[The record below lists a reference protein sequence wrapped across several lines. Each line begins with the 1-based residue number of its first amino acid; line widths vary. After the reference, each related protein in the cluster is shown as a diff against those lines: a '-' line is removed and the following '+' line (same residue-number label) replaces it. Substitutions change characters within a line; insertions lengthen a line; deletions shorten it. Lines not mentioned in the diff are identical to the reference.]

1 MDQVNPMETDT
12 IKIGVLFSQTGTMA
26 VTENAHIQGI
36 LLACEEINSTG
47 GVDGY
52 PLEPIILNPD
62 GDDRQYAEMATELLL
77 KHKVNT
83 IFGCCL
89 STSRK
94 AVVPVV
100 ERFNGVLF
108 YPSVYEGFEYS
119 PNVIYGGAIPNQ
131 MILPLLEYIYRN
143 HGKRIALI
151 GSDTLYAREINR
163 IVMEFLA
170 GSEGVLVSE
179 TYVPFGTPSSQ
190 MEAIL
195 TQKVGAEADVVLS
208 TVVGSD
214 SVALYS
220 AYAKSALMKSNT
232 PIASL
237 TTTESELAKID
248 PKDRAGHLSVS
259 SYFGSLDTAL
269 NKSFVTAF
277 KTRFGENET
286 PGVYSEVGYS
296 LIHVYANAVKMC
308 GTTDTDDILAA
319 LSGAVFKSPAGDLFI
334 DIETNHFTLRPMV
347 AKSCED
353 GNFEIVWKGPSVIR
367 PDPYLVA
374 YDRSINSQLAV

>member
-1 MDQVNPMETDT
+1 METEA

-36 LLACEEINSTG
+36 LLACEEINENG
-47 GVDGY
+47 GVDGS
-52 PLEPIILNPD
+52 PLEPIVLNPG
-62 GDDRQYAEMATELLL
+62 GDDRQYSEMATELLL

-94 AVVPVV
+94 AVLPIV

-119 PNVIYGGAIPNQ
+119 PNVIYGGAVPNQ
-131 MILPLLEYIYRN
+131 MILPLLEYIYRH

-151 GSDTLYAREINR
+151 GSETLYAREINR
-163 IVMEFLA
+163 IVVEFLA

-179 TYVPFGTPSSQ
+179 TYVPFGTPSTQ

-195 TQKVGAEADVVLS
+195 NQKVGAEADVVLS
-208 TVVGSD
+208 TVVGGD
-214 SVALYS
+214 SVTLYS
-220 AYAKSALMKSNT
+220 AYSKSELMNTNT

-259 SYFGSLDTAL
+259 PYFGSLDTSL

-277 KTRFGENET
+277 KKRFGEDEI

-296 LIHVYANAVKMC
+296 LIHVYANAVRMC

-319 LSGAVFKSPAGDLFI
+319 LSGSVFKSPAGDLFI
-334 DIETNHFTLRPMV
+334 DLETNHFTLRPLV
-347 AKSCED
+347 AQSRED
-353 GNFEIVWKGPSVIR
+353 GNFKIVWKGTSVIR

-374 YDRSINSQLAV
+374 YDRSINSQLAL

>member
-1 MDQVNPMETDT
+1 MSGEA
-12 IKIGVLFSQTGTMA
+12 IKFGVLFSQTGPMA

-36 LLACEEINSTG
+36 LLACEEINGSG
-47 GVDGY
+47 GINNC

-62 GDDRQYAEMATELLL
+62 GDDRQYAKMATELLL

-94 AVVPVV
+94 AVLPVV
-100 ERFNGVLF
+100 ERYNGVLF

-119 PNVIYGGAIPNQ
+119 PNVIYGGAVPNQ
-131 MILPLLEYIYRN
+131 MILPLLQYVYLH

-163 IVMEFLA
+163 IVAEFLA
-170 GSEGVLVSE
+170 GSDGELVSE
-179 TYVPFGTPSSQ
+179 TYVPFGATTAQIEGLLSQ
-190 MEAIL
+190 H
-195 TQKVGAEADVVLS
+195 VGTEVDVVLS
-208 TVVGSD
+208 TVVGED
-214 SVALYS
+214 SASLYS
-220 AYAKSALMKSNT
+220 AYAKSELMKT
-232 PIASL
+232 EIPIASL
-237 TTTESELAKID
+237 TTTESELAKVT
-248 PKDRAGHLSVS
+248 PEDRAGHLSVS
-259 SYFGSLDTAL
+259 SYFSTLDTTL
-269 NKSFVTAF
+269 SRSFVDAF
-277 KTRFGENET
+277 QKRFGKKEI

-296 LIHVYANAVKMC
+296 LIHVYANAVRLC

-334 DIETNHFTLRPMV
+334 DLETNHFTLRPLV
-347 AKSCED
+347 ARSTND
-353 GNFEIVWKGPSVIR
+353 GTFEIVWRGPSVIR

-374 YDRSINSQLAV
+374 YDRSINSQLAG